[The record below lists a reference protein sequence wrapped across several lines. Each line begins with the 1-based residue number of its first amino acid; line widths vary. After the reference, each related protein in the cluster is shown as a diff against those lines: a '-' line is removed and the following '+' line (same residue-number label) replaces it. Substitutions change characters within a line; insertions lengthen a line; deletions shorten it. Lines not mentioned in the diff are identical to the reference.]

1 VKRRLSTI
9 SIVSALLALAAQPA
23 FAGSFSIGI

>member
-1 VKRRLSTI
+1 MKRRLTTL

-23 FAGSFSIGI
+23 FASTYSIGF